1 MFIIGGIN
9 YLMTLVYN
17 HLGYSELKVSNI
29 CLGTM
34 TFGEQT
40 SQEEAFKIL
49 DFAYSSGINFIDTA
63 EMYPIYPKAET
74 QGLTERIIGNWISER
89 KNRDKIILA
98 TKISSCHPKGIGAT
112 ELKWIRGGGQNLR
125 FNKKNFDSA
134 VDESLKRLK
143 TDYID
148 LYQLHW
154 PERSV
159 PIFGQLDF
167 VHDPQDINW
176 TPILEILENLENL
189 KKVGKIRQY
198 GLSNETAWGIM
209 KFITTSDNY
218 NFSKPVSVQNG
229 YNLINRVFDISN
241 SEVSIREN
249 CGLLAYSPLAG
260 GRLSGKYLN
269 SERPEN
275 SRYTLWPGRFSRHH
289 TPRGEKAISKYIQV
303 AKKYNLNITD
313 LANAFVLSRPFVTS
327 SIFGVTS
334 LSQLKDNLKCLKLNL
349 TDDQLNEIE
358 QIHIA
363 DPNPCV

>member
-1 MFIIGGIN
+1 
-9 YLMTLVYN
+9 MTLVYN
-17 HLGYSELKVSNI
+17 NLGFSDLSVSNI
-29 CLGTM
+29 GLGTM

-40 SQEEAFKIL
+40 AQEEAFKIL
-49 DFAYSSGINFIDTA
+49 DFAFNSGINFIDTA

-74 QGLTERIIGNWISER
+74 QGLTEKIIGDWILKR
-89 KNRDKIILA
+89 KNRDKVVIA
-98 TKISSCHPKGIGAT
+98 TKVSSCHPKGIGAT
-112 ELKWIRGGGQNLR
+112 ELKWIRAGGKNLR
-125 FNKKNFDSA
+125 FDKKNFDIA

-154 PERSV
+154 PERLV
-159 PIFGQLDF
+159 PVFGQLDF
-167 VHDPQDINW
+167 VHDPEDTNW
-176 TPILEILENLENL
+176 TPIFEVLENLETL
-189 KKVGKIRQY
+189 KKKGKIRYY

-209 KFITTSDNY
+209 KFITTSDKY

-269 SERPEN
+269 SDRPLN
-275 SRYTLWPGRFSRHH
+275 ARYTLWPGRFSRHN
-289 TPRGEKAISKYIQV
+289 TPRGEKAIIKYMKI
-303 AKKYNLNITD
+303 AKKYEINITD
-313 LANAFVLSRPFVTS
+313 LANAFVLSRPFVSS

-334 LSQLKDNLKCLKLNL
+334 LLQLEENLKCLKLNL
-349 TDDQLNEIE
+349 TDDMFDEIE
-358 QIHIA
+358 KIHIA